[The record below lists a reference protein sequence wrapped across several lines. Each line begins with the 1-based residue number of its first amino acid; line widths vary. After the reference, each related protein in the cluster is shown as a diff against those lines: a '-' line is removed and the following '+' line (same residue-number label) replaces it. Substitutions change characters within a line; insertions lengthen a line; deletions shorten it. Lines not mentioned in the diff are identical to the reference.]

1 MTRAMLSGI
10 LLFLVACP
18 ALAEELLPSPT
29 CVRQIRAARIAEMQE
44 RPDLQ
49 LENLKRAHE
58 SCPESASILATLLEY
73 HRKNE
78 SAPEEV
84 ERFRKLLIQ
93 RIGNPQAPLPPGALR
108 YLAENPETAQ
118 AELEELLRVTR
129 LRLESTPEDVHL
141 LKVTAH
147 LQERLEK
154 VEDALVTYRKLM
166 EVKPSGLV
174 RRRLMDYALLNE
186 QWEEALSLLEPVVK
200 NQEKLAIG
208 TMSAYLMLLAKTGK
222 VVEFA
227 EWLERFDGSLPDSK
241 ERLHPM
247 LTSFLLQTAW
257 DLYDLGHVEAS
268 QGVFRK
274 MLARAPED
282 PVSQKA
288 MVFLFGTADDRRA
301 QQQAMAE
308 KLNQVEDPEALLQE
322 GVQQLA
328 GNNFQQAYDLLT
340 RAAAAL
346 PQHELAQLNLG
357 LAAIRIERWS
367 EAEAALARAVAI
379 NPSRAQAHFNL
390 GISLSYLER
399 YDEAIKT
406 LEHGLSLDPS
416 FANAHYYLWL
426 CHRNAGRPDE
436 AKKHLAIYNEATP
449 R

>member
-1 MTRAMLSGI
+1 MTRATLSGI
-10 LLFLVACP
+10 LLALFAWP

-73 HRKNE
+73 HRKNK

-84 ERFRKLLIQ
+84 ERFRKLLIE
-93 RIGNPQAPLPPGALR
+93 RIGNPEAPLPPGALR
-108 YLAENPETAQ
+108 YLAENPDMGEP
-118 AELEELLRVTR
+118 ELEELLRVTR
-129 LRLESTPEDVHL
+129 RRLESRPDDEL
-141 LKVTAH
+141 LLRVTAH

-154 VEDALVTYRKLM
+154 TQDALDTYRQLM
-166 EVKPSGLV
+166 ELRPNGMV
-174 RRRLMDYALLNE
+174 RRRLLDYALAHE
-186 QWEEALSLLEPVVK
+186 QWDEALSLLEPVVAGK
-200 NQEKLAIG
+200 DKLDMG
-208 TMSAYLMLLAKTGK
+208 TKSAYLMLLAKTGK

-227 EWLERFDGSLPDSK
+227 EWLEFFYQDLP
-241 ERLHPM
+241 ETEHTLNPM
-247 LTSFLLQTAW
+247 LSAILLQTAW
-257 DLYDLGHVEAS
+257 DLYDLGHHDSSRE
-268 QGVFRK
+268 VFRRI
-274 MLARAPED
+274 LDRAPED

-288 MVFLFGTADDRRA
+288 MVFLFGSVEDRRA

-308 KLNQVEDPEALLQE
+308 RLDQVEDPEALLQE
-322 GVQQLA
+322 GIQQLA
-328 GNNFQQAYDLLT
+328 GNNFQQAYDLLS
-340 RAAAAL
+340 RAAGAL
-346 PQHELAQLNLG
+346 PRNELAQLNLG

-367 EAEAALARAVAI
+367 EAEAALSRAVAI

-406 LEHGLSLDPS
+406 LEHGLTLDPS

-426 CHRNAGRPDE
+426 CHRNSGRADE